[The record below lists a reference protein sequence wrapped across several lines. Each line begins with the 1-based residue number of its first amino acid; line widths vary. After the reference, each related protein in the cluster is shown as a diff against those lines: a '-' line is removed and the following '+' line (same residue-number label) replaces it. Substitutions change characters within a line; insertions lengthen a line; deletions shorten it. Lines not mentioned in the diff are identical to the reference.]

1 MSTDMELLNLKAEH
15 KNLRE
20 SYERLRCT
28 TNESGTTGMIKYRLI
43 EYKKSLDELERIML
57 ALESAINDT
66 GDDNI

>member
-1 MSTDMELLNLKAEH
+1 MINFELQF
-15 KNLRE
+15 
-20 SYERLRCT
+20 T
-28 TNESGTTGMIKYRLI
+28 KYRLI

>member
-28 TNESGTTGMIKYRLI
+28 INESGTTGMIKYRLI
-43 EYKKSLDELERIML
+43 EYKKSLDEL
-57 ALESAINDT
+57 
-66 GDDNI
+66 